1 MNQRKPFVA
10 PSSPFQPGTALA
22 VVATAFVGFAACGDP
37 APAVGDTSVDAAADA
52 AWDTADDSAP
62 ADGGPAVEQYG
73 RQDGQAEAGPAEP
86 APVDVADLFVGT
98 GLDGINFGGVFP
110 GAAVPFGMV
119 KLSPDT
125 EGTVP
130 HTQGVTHAG
139 GYLYLDTEAMGFSH
153 IHLSGI
159 GSTDY
164 GNVLVTPQVGDP
176 VTLTAKEG
184 AANLPLDHDL
194 EGASPGYYRL
204 QVADPPILCELT
216 ATARTGAHR
225 YTFGPTSGAAGDA
238 VSGASVPEGLI
249 LVDVTHA
256 LGDGVV
262 TASDVSVDAATG
274 EVTGWLHN
282 DGQFTSRFDGYDLYF
297 VLRPS
302 RPPSG
307 VGVFDVEGY
316 YPGETHVE
324 TTAEGERSGAV
335 LRFDTSSD
343 PVVELRGAVSWVDL
357 DGARA
362 NLEAELPGAGF
373 DAVRAAARAE
383 WEEALGR
390 VEVQGG
396 TPTRRA
402 LLYSMLYRAQMMPTL
417 FTDADGRYRGLD
429 KEIHTAD
436 GFTYYSDFSLWD
448 TYRTFHPLMSL
459 LYPERQ
465 RDFLRSLERM
475 ARDGGTMPQWPLAVG
490 YSGSMIGTSA
500 DVVLGDAFLKGFGD
514 ALDDLEATYQ
524 AMWTLANGPAPTGH
538 PGRDQVTEWLALGYV
553 PDDVQTGSVSKTLE
567 YAIDDACLAH
577 VAAQAGHAEDAA
589 MLAERAG
596 WYEHQWDPETQFFA
610 PRLTDGTFREY
621 SPTVADESY
630 VEGSAWQYLWLV
642 LHDPQGL
649 VTLLGGP
656 EAFTDRLEEFV
667 SQGRERF
674 DFALPNAYYWHGNE
688 PDIHAPFLFGY
699 GGHPELARIWTTW
712 YADYAYE
719 LRPGGLAGNDDGGT
733 LGAWYVFAAAGIYPM
748 VCTGDYA
755 LSAPLFDRV
764 VLHREAGD
772 VEILLGDDPDAA
784 PTWNGAPLPRDFAI
798 THDALAQGG
807 TLVLPPPP
815 PGAMPGPPGPSVL
828 Q

>member
-1 MNQRKPFVA
+1 MKMRA
-10 PSSPFQPGTALA
+10 SATSTSPLLATALLA
-22 VVATAFVGFAACGDP
+22 LAFAACGDP
-37 APAVGDTSVDAAADA
+37 APDSPDAAYDAAADA
-52 AWDTADDSAP
+52 GADGASQDVRDAWAADSSPDTAPDAADD
-62 ADGGPAVEQYG
+62 
-73 RQDGQAEAGPAEP
+73 AEDDATTPPPP

-153 IHLSGI
+153 IHLSGV

-176 VTLTAKEG
+176 VALTAKEG
-184 AANLPLDHDL
+184 AANLPLDHEL
-194 EGASPGYYRL
+194 EDASPGYYRL
-204 QVADPPILCELT
+204 RVAEPPILCEVT
-216 ATARTGAHR
+216 ATERTGAHR
-225 YTFGPTSGAAGDA
+225 YTFGGAGGAATGSA
-238 VSGASVPEGLI
+238 VPEGLI
-249 LVDVTHA
+249 LVDITHA
-256 LGDGVV
+256 LGDGHV
-262 TASDVSVDAATG
+262 TASDVSVDATTG
-274 EVTGWLHN
+274 EVTGSLHN
-282 DGQFTSRFDGYDLYF
+282 NGQFTNRFDGYDLFF

-302 RPPSG
+302 RAPTG
-307 VGVFDVEGY
+307 VGVFDAAGY
-316 YPGETHVE
+316 HPEVTH
-324 TTAEGERSGAV
+324 AEGTRSGVV
-335 LRFDTSSD
+335 LRFDTAAD

-362 NLEAELPGAGF
+362 NLDAELPGADF
-373 DAVRAAARAE
+373 DAVRAAARAQ
-383 WEEALGR
+383 WEDALGR
-390 VEVQGG
+390 LEVEGG

-402 LLYSMLYRAQMMPTL
+402 MLYSMLYRAMMMPTL

-429 KEIHTAD
+429 KEIHTAE
-436 GFTYYSDFSLWD
+436 GFTYYSDLSMWD

-514 ALDDLEATYQ
+514 ILGDLEATYQ
-524 AMWTLANGPAPTGH
+524 VMWTMANNPASLGH
-538 PGRDQVTEWLALGYV
+538 PGRDQVPEWLAHGYV
-553 PDDVQTGSVSKTLE
+553 PDDADNGSVSKTLE

-577 VAAQAGHAEDAA
+577 VATQAGHPDDAA
-589 MLAERAG
+589 LLSERAG
-596 WYEHQWDPETQFFA
+596 WYEHQWDPATQFFA
-610 PRLTDGTFREY
+610 PRLSDGTFREY
-621 SPTVADESY
+621 SPTVADDAY

-642 LHDPQGL
+642 IHDPQGL
-649 VTLLGGP
+649 VALLGGP
-656 EAFTDRLEEFV
+656 DTFTERLTKFV
-667 SQGRERF
+667 QLGKERF

-699 GGHPELARIWTTW
+699 GGRPDLARVWTTW
-712 YADYAYE
+712 YADHAYE

-733 LGAWYVFAAAGIYPM
+733 LGAWYVFAAMGIYPM

-755 LSAPLFDRV
+755 LSAPLFDRL
-764 VLHREAGD
+764 VLHRDEGD
-772 VEILLGDDPDAA
+772 IEIRLGDDPDAA
-784 PTWNGAPLPRDFAI
+784 PTWNGAPLPRDFAVA
-798 THDALAQGG
+798 HDVLAPGG
-807 TLVLPPPP
+807 TLVLPPAP
-815 PGAMPGPPGPSVL
+815 PGSDPGPPGPDPAE
-828 Q
+828 